1 MPLLHAI
8 KVKLQCFS
16 YVHACFYVPHIK
28 TYTQLQS
35 TPLTPP
41 PPNFMGVLSSR
52 VMGPAFVHHISHN
65 VKICTLPIQL
75 SMLKSTLHHY
85 VWGLNPI
92 FNREV
97 GGGVSKV
104 SRQNS
109 RDSRPGKVSGIPGI
123 SSLGDI
129 TNLHCRKLLKR
140 MLHTLGFF

>member
-41 PPNFMGVLSSR
+41 PPFLWGEVLSSR

-85 VWGLNPI
+85 VLGVKPDFYLGGGGGRNEVQIDPLLPPTYIFLNPHLT
-92 FNREV
+92 
-97 GGGVSKV
+97 
-104 SRQNS
+104 
-109 RDSRPGKVSGIPGI
+109 P
-123 SSLGDI
+123 
-129 TNLHCRKLLKR
+129 
-140 MLHTLGFF
+140 